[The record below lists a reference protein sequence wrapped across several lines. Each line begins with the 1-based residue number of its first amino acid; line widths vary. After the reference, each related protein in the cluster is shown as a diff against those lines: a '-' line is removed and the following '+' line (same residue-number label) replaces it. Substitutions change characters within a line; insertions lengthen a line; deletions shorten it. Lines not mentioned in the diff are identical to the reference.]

1 VGAEADRRERRRKIA
16 EAIDKQKLDKAQGNL
31 DATIQRNLRQ
41 TAAPS
46 PQTRRVAE
54 AEAKA
59 AEEALATEDARLAA
73 EAKTA
78 AETVATVAAVAAAAA
93 HPPKV
98 EEAPGGRA
106 SVAIG
111 PGVVGNVLSS
121 AEEAAS
127 IDAALW
133 ALSLK
138 LGGGSAKE
146 LLEAILAAM
155 PHRAHPLVGEA
166 LTAARARLRELRG
179 N

>member
-1 VGAEADRRERRRKIA
+1 
-16 EAIDKQKLDKAQGNL
+16 
-31 DATIQRNLRQ
+31 
-41 TAAPS
+41 
-46 PQTRRVAE
+46 VAE
-54 AEAKA
+54 AEAKAAEEARLLAETTAAETTAAEEAAAATAVEEAAAAKA